1 MINRERSIW
10 QFSENDGSCDCDGAI
25 KELAKESGISEFLA
39 GLLYRRGITDAVAA
53 DKFLNPLE
61 RQELHSPCLLSDSM
75 AAAER
80 IAVAIERGEKVC
92 IYGDYDVDG
101 VTSVTILVRALRR
114 LGGKAEN
121 ISWYVPNRFRE
132 GYGLNEA
139 ALRKIAAEGTKL
151 VVTVDCGIKSAELI
165 SRMTEALGIDFVVT
179 DHHLPDKDDLDKEAI
194 PEAIAVVNPHCHHGG
209 VSYPWEEICGAEV
222 AFKLAELL
230 TEMMAPQPK
239 GMPYETDME
248 LAALGAC
255 ADVMPLLDENR
266 RLVKRGLELLGQTEI
281 KGLRAILEAA
291 RVKKVAPQSGAE
303 EELLSGGQTTWE
315 VTTEDVGFR
324 IAPLINAAGRIAD
337 AGVVVEL
344 LLEEDSFTVA
354 KLAGKLQD
362 YNLERQNLTKQLT
375 AQAESKLEREESLGA
390 VPVAQRDV
398 IVAAG
403 EDWAEGIIGLVA
415 ARLMEKYNRPTV
427 VFSIT
432 EDKDTG
438 VRWAKGSA
446 RSIDGFHIHDALAS
460 PEVSAHI
467 FRFGGH
473 AKAAGVMVAADKLGD
488 FTAALTEY
496 AGRVLTDRD
505 RQKKIKAECRLK
517 PSEITADILEDLKK
531 LEPTGEG
538 NRKPVFG
545 LFEVRA
551 ERAATMGQEGVHLQ
565 FWLPGRARAVYWR
578 GGEQLELINSSAVDF
593 LFTVNDNEWQG
604 QHRPEC
610 IVTEL
615 RPSCSAFSPER
626 LRNVFRLVRQSAAA
640 AGAES
645 FAIDEGLVRS
655 TGVCREELGLI
666 LEVFREL
673 GFVCEACG
681 RYSFAEKPA
690 KRSLEESKTYRSL
703 TNR

>member
-10 QFSENDGSCDCDGAI
+10 EFAADGSDCMEPI
-25 KELAKESGISEFLA
+25 KELARAAGISEFLA
-39 GLLYRRGITDAVAA
+39 GLLYRRGITEAEAA
-53 DKFLNPLE
+53 EKFLNPLE
-61 RQELHSPCLLSDSM
+61 KQELYSPRLLSDSM

-101 VTSVTILVRALRR
+101 VTSVTILVRTLRR
-114 LGGKAEN
+114 LGGKEEN
-121 ISWYVPNRFRE
+121 ITWYVPNRFRE

-139 ALRKIAAEGTKL
+139 ALRKIAAEGTRL
-151 VVTVDCGIKSAELI
+151 VVTVDCGIKSMELIASMSAELG
-165 SRMTEALGIDFVVT
+165 MEFVVT
-179 DHHLPDKDDLDKEAI
+179 DHHLPDKDESGTELI
-194 PEAIAVVNPHCHHGG
+194 PKAIAVVNPHCHHGG
-209 VSYPWEEICGAEV
+209 AAYPWEEICGAEV

-230 TEMMAPQPK
+230 TEMMAPLPD
-239 GMPYETDME
+239 GTPYEIDME

-266 RLVKRGLELLGQTEI
+266 RIVKRGLELLGQTEI

-291 RVKKVAPQSGAE
+291 RIKKIQPQNSTGE
-303 EELLSGGQTTWE
+303 DVFSEGQAVWE

-324 IAPLINAAGRIAD
+324 LAPLINAAGRVAD
-337 AGVVVEL
+337 AGTVVEL
-344 LLEEDSFTVA
+344 LLETDSFA
-354 KLAGKLQD
+354 LARLAGKLQD

-375 AQAESKLEREESLGA
+375 AQAEAELEQEESLGA
-390 VPVAQRDV
+390 VPAAQRDV
-398 IVAAG
+398 IVVAG
-403 EDWAEGIIGLVA
+403 EDWAEGIIGLAA
-415 ARLMEKYNRPTV
+415 ARLMEKYNRPAV

-432 EDKDTG
+432 EDKTTG

-446 RSIDGFHIHDALAS
+446 RSIDGFHIHDALSS

-467 FRFGGH
+467 SRFGGH
-473 AKAAGVMVAADKLGD
+473 AKAAGVSVEADRLGD

-505 RQKKIKAECRLK
+505 KQKKIKAECRLQ
-517 PSEITADILEDLKK
+517 PSEISPGILEDLKK

-545 LFEVRA
+545 IFEARA
-551 ERAATMGQEGVHLQ
+551 ERTATMGQEGVHLQ
-565 FWLPGRARAVYWR
+565 FWLPGRTRVVYWR
-578 GGEQLELINSSAVDF
+578 GGEQLDLINSSAVDF

-610 IVTEL
+610 VITEL
-615 RPSCSAFSPER
+615 RSSSSAFSPQR
-626 LRNVFRLVRQSAAA
+626 LRNVFKLTRQAVQA
-640 AGAES
+640 AGAGEFAVDES
-645 FAIDEGLVRS
+645 LVRS
-655 TGVCREELGLI
+655 TGVCSEELQLI

-673 GFVCEACG
+673 DFISGSEG
-681 RYSFAEKPA
+681 LYSFVENPA
-690 KRSLEESKTYRSL
+690 KRSLEESKTYRIL